1 MRIVSLLLACALVTA
16 CGPSPQAKAEQATT
30 ARRSWEATLS
40 LVEQEQSRGAVPAK
54 FAEQLR
60 RAAEEERSKAA
71 Q

>member
-1 MRIVSLLLACALVTA
+1 MRTVWLLACALITA
-16 CGPSPQAKAEQATT
+16 CGQSSQAKAEQATT
-30 ARRSWEATLS
+30 ALRSWEATLS

-60 RAAEEERSKAA
+60 RAAEDERSKAA